1 MNVCYSL
8 CLSFYLPGY
17 LKCKKYK
24 QRPQFCKKKKK
35 NGEEKGRNI
44 LYKETNQYWLILATS
59 GVRA

>member
-35 NGEEKGRNI
+35 KERKKGETYCIRK
-44 LYKETNQYWLILATS
+44 LINT
-59 GVRA
+59 G